1 MGSAASISQAQQ
13 ASKDYATYFRMTSSI
28 DDDDESDSNG
38 NDKNSK
44 EAFVS
49 PIIIDGI
56 AKNPY
61 AAWEWGQVNR
71 VAQKHEMAAE
81 IHRLASNAFDE
92 IGDKPRSIICDLDRG
107 IDMASG
113 LGDKTDNKKLALVI
127 KTLEEAI
134 ESDVNVEGRD
144 VELLQRLV
152 AKEGEAR
159 LALAGILWNDA
170 NSKNG
175 AESQYGTA
183 CSRLDELNAD
193 YNRRNQLNEGRAG
206 PLRPSGVGLG
216 YSIDDIIGAEVA
228 SCSRYKNDK
237 FIETKLVWSE
247 GLQSKVKKFLTLS
260 Q

>member
-1 MGSAASISQAQQ
+1 
-13 ASKDYATYFRMTSSI
+13 
-28 DDDDESDSNG
+28 
-38 NDKNSK
+38 
-44 EAFVS
+44 
-49 PIIIDGI
+49 
-56 AKNPY
+56 
-61 AAWEWGQVNR
+61 
-71 VAQKHEMAAE
+71 MAAE

-113 LGDKTDNKKLALVI
+113 LDGKADNKKLALVI

-159 LALAGILWNDA
+159 LALAGVLWNDA

-216 YSIDDIIGAEVA
+216 YSIDDIVGAEIA